1 MTVSTSIKL
10 PDALK
15 KRIQRLAEAS
25 GRSAHGIMLSALE
38 REVEREERLYT
49 FVQEA
54 IQSDADID
62 AGANV
67 YRAEDVHAWMKRL
80 AKGDSAKKPAPWRK

>member
-15 KRIQRLAEAS
+15 KRIQHLAKAS
-25 GRSAHGIMLSALE
+25 GRSAHGVMLDALE
-38 REVEREERLYT
+38 REVAREERLHA

-54 IQSDADID
+54 IQSDAEID
-62 AGANV
+62 AGASV

-80 AKGDSAKKPAPWRK
+80 AKGDSTPKPSPWRK

>member
-15 KRIQRLAEAS
+15 KRIQHLAKAS
-25 GRSAHGIMLSALE
+25 GRSAHGVMLDALE
-38 REVEREERLYT
+38 REVAREERLHA

-54 IQSDADID
+54 IQSDAEID
-62 AGANV
+62 AGASV

-80 AKGDSAKKPAPWRK
+80 ATGDSTPKPSPWRK